1 MLAVVLHPVLLLL
14 VDFLS
19 CGDGVLEVDRDLLL
33 TNIIVAIRARLT
45 MVAVAATM
53 AAIFDIDIIVQFHL
67 NLVVVDDPRLLMLTI
82 LVVVVD
88 VVVPLGLVR

>member
-1 MLAVVLHPVLLLL
+1 
-14 VDFLS
+14 
-19 CGDGVLEVDRDLLL
+19 
-33 TNIIVAIRARLT
+33 

-53 AAIFDIDIIVQFHL
+53 AAIFDIDIIVQFHM

-82 LVVVVD
+82 LVVVD